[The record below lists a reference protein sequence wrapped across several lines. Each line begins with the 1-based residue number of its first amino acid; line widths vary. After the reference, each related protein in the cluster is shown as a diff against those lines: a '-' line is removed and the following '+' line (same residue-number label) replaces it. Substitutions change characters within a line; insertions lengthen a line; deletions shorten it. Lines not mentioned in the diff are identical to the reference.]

1 METPKSPGPLAGI
14 RVLDLTRALSGPFAT
29 MILGDLGADVI
40 KVEDI
45 WHGDDTRRW
54 GPPFQGDDAAYFLS
68 INRNKRGLSVNL
80 KAQEGRQVVQ
90 ALARSSDIVI
100 ENFRPGTAARLGL
113 GYEELSAQNPALIYA
128 SISGYGQTGPD
139 AGLPGY
145 DAVAQAVSGMMSV
158 TGEASGEPVR
168 SGTSLADVG
177 AGMWA
182 LIGILAA
189 LHARQATGRGQLID
203 VSLLDGQV
211 AWLTYVAGKYF
222 TTGVTPGRYGSA
234 HESLAPYQV
243 FQTADEP
250 LMVAVG
256 SDGLWRRFT
265 AATGLDEL
273 TDDSRYAT
281 NPDRVRNRDTLIP
294 RITKA
299 LAARGCA
306 EWTDLLNEAGV
317 PAGPVNTVPAALAQP
332 QVAAR
337 EMVVE
342 LEHPV
347 AGMLKMLGTPLKLSA
362 QPASIRRP
370 PPVLGQHTD
379 EILGEAGYPAER
391 IAALREAGV
400 IRLRQ
405 PAQLQKAA
413 KGQQVADA
421 GLDLDPARY
430 PHAGDVGR
438 GRRQRYHVV
447 AAGGQPDVGLRLIG
461 RGLLDRLRAV
471 TGNPGHERNA
481 QIGDVAAERAAA
493 EEAGPV
499 LLGHL
504 AQSVGKGLQRLAAL
518 LGCGHRAPRS
528 CQHRT
533 VAFSRRVAQ
542 MTDEHPDAR
551 SGSRTSQQ
559 DARDEDQNIDAERA
573 VVQAPQTGDGRVDD
587 AVAGLSRLPGRPA
600 SEHVAILEEVH
611 GRLRDILD
619 ELAEGTEQR

>member
-1 METPKSPGPLAGI
+1 MDIPTAAGPLADL

-40 KVEDI
+40 KVEDP

-80 KAQEGRQVVQ
+80 KMPEGQQILRRL
-90 ALARSSDIVI
+90 AARSDVMM

-113 GYEELSAQNPALIYA
+113 GYEELSGQNPRLIYA
-128 SISGYGQTGPD
+128 SISGYGQTGPS

-158 TGEASGEPVR
+158 TGEAGGEPVR

-189 LHARQATGRGQLID
+189 LHARQTSGRGQLVDI
-203 VSLLDGQV
+203 SLLDGQI

-222 TTGVTPGRYGSA
+222 ATGVTPGRYGSA

-243 FQTADEP
+243 FPTADDP

-265 AATGLDEL
+265 AATGLDNL
-273 TDDSRYAT
+273 TDDPRYAT
-281 NPDRVRNRDTLIP
+281 NPDRVRHRDTLIP

-306 EWTDLLNEAGV
+306 EWTDRLNAAGV
-317 PAGPVNTVPAALAQP
+317 PAGPVNTVPAALGQP

-337 EMVVE
+337 EMVAE
-342 LEHPV
+342 IDHPV
-347 AGMLKMLGTPLKLSA
+347 AGMLKTLGSPIKLSS

-379 EILGEAGYPAER
+379 EILAEAGYIAAEV
-391 IAALREAGV
+391 AALREAG
-400 IRLRQ
+400 
-405 PAQLQKAA
+405 
-413 KGQQVADA
+413 
-421 GLDLDPARY
+421 
-430 PHAGDVGR
+430 
-438 GRRQRYHVV
+438 
-447 AAGGQPDVGLRLIG
+447 
-461 RGLLDRLRAV
+461 AV
-471 TGNPGHERNA
+471 R
-481 QIGDVAAERAAA
+481 
-493 EEAGPV
+493 
-499 LLGHL
+499 
-504 AQSVGKGLQRLAAL
+504 
-518 LGCGHRAPRS
+518 
-528 CQHRT
+528 
-533 VAFSRRVAQ
+533 
-542 MTDEHPDAR
+542 
-551 SGSRTSQQ
+551 
-559 DARDEDQNIDAERA
+559 
-573 VVQAPQTGDGRVDD
+573 
-587 AVAGLSRLPGRPA
+587 
-600 SEHVAILEEVH
+600 
-611 GRLRDILD
+611 
-619 ELAEGTEQR
+619 

>member
-1 METPKSPGPLAGI
+1 MNTGPLAGI

-40 KVEDI
+40 KVEDV

-80 KAQEGRQVVQ
+80 QVPEGRQIVQ
-90 ALARSSDIVI
+90 RLAHSADILM

-113 GYEELSAQNPALIYA
+113 GYAELAAQNPKLIYA
-128 SISGYGQTGPD
+128 SISGYGQTGPS

-158 TGEASGEPVR
+158 TGEADGEPVR

-189 LHARQATGRGQLID
+189 LHARQTSGRGQLID
-203 VSLLDGQV
+203 ISLLDGQV

-222 TTGVTPGRYGSA
+222 ATGVTPGRYGSA

-243 FQTADEP
+243 FPTADDP

-273 TDDSRYAT
+273 TDDPRYAT
-281 NPDRVRNRDTLIP
+281 NPDRVRHRDTLIP

-306 EWTDLLNEAGV
+306 EWTDRLNQAGV
-317 PAGPVNTVPAALAQP
+317 PAGPVNTVPAALEQP

-379 EILGEAGYPAER
+379 EILAEAGFSADR
-391 IAALREAGV
+391 IAELRAAQV
-400 IRLRQ
+400 IRLQ
-405 PAQLQKAA
+405 EAAQR
-413 KGQQVADA
+413 QQVPDA
-421 GLDLDPARY
+421 GLDLDPARD

-438 GRRQRYHVV
+438 RRGQRDDIV
-447 AAGGQPDVGLRLIG
+447 AARGQPDVSRRLIR
-461 RGLLDRLRAV
+461 RGLLDRLGAV
-471 TGNPGHERNA
+471 IGDPGHERHV
-481 QIGDVAAERAAA
+481 QVGDVAAERAVA
-493 EEAGPV
+493 EKAGPV

-504 AQSVGKGLQRLAAL
+504 AQPVGEGLQRLAAL
-518 LGCGHRAPRS
+518 LGSGH
-528 CQHRT
+528 
-533 VAFSRRVAQ
+533 
-542 MTDEHPDAR
+542 AR
-551 SGSRTSQQ
+551 LALVS
-559 DARDEDQNIDAERA
+559 I
-573 VVQAPQTGDGRVDD
+573 GR
-587 AVAGLSRLPGRPA
+587 
-600 SEHVAILEEVH
+600 
-611 GRLRDILD
+611 
-619 ELAEGTEQR
+619 

>member
-1 METPKSPGPLAGI
+1 MKTPNTVPARGDDPPKPPRPGPLAGI

-40 KVEDI
+40 KVEDT

-80 KAQEGRQVVQ
+80 KTPEGQQIARE
-90 ALARSSDIVI
+90 LAGRADILT

-113 GYEELSAQNPALIYA
+113 GYEELSRQNPALIYA
-128 SISGYGQTGPD
+128 SISGYGQTGPS

-158 TGEASGEPVR
+158 TGEADGEPVR

-203 VSLLDGQV
+203 ISLLDGQV
-211 AWLTYVAGKYF
+211 AWLTYVAGRYF
-222 TTGVTPGRYGSA
+222 ATGVTPGRYGSA

-243 FQTADEP
+243 FPTADEP

-256 SDGLWRRFT
+256 SDGLWKRFT
-265 AATGLDEL
+265 TATGLDDL
-273 TDDSRYAT
+273 TDDPRYAT

-294 RITKA
+294 RITAA
-299 LAARGCA
+299 LAARGCV
-306 EWTDLLNEAGV
+306 EWTDLLNAAGV
-317 PAGPVNTVPAALAQP
+317 PAGPVNTVPAALEQP

-347 AGMLKMLGTPLKLSA
+347 AGMLRMVGTPLKLSA

-379 EILGEAGYPAER
+379 EILAEAGYSADR
-391 IAALREAGV
+391 IAELRAAGV
-400 IRLRQ
+400 IRL
-405 PAQLQKAA
+405 QKTTERE
-413 KGQQVADA
+413 QIPDA
-421 GLDLDPARY
+421 GLDSDPARH
-430 PHAGDVGR
+430 PHAGDIGR
-438 GRRQRYHVV
+438 GRRQRHDVV
-447 AAGGQPDVGLRLIG
+447 AVRGQPDVSRRLIR
-461 RGLLDRLRAV
+461 RGLLDRLG
-471 TGNPGHERNA
+471 TLIGNPGHERYA
-481 QIGDVAAERAAA
+481 QIGDVAAERAVA

-504 AQSVGKGLQRLAAL
+504 TQSVGEGLQRLTAL
-518 LGCGHRAPRS
+518 LGCGH
-528 CQHRT
+528 
-533 VAFSRRVAQ
+533 
-542 MTDEHPDAR
+542 AR
-551 SGSRTSQQ
+551 LALIS
-559 DARDEDQNIDAERA
+559 I
-573 VVQAPQTGDGRVDD
+573 GR
-587 AVAGLSRLPGRPA
+587 
-600 SEHVAILEEVH
+600 
-611 GRLRDILD
+611 
-619 ELAEGTEQR
+619 

>member
-1 METPKSPGPLAGI
+1 MELNKGPLAGI
-14 RVLDLTRALSGPFAT
+14 KVLDLTRALSGPFAT

-40 KVEDI
+40 KVEDV

-68 INRNKRGLSVNL
+68 VNRNKRGLSVNL
-80 KAQEGRQVVQ
+80 KTPEGRQIVQ
-90 ALARSSDIVI
+90 DLADQADIVV

-113 GYEELSAQNPALIYA
+113 GYDELSQRNPKLIYA

-145 DAVAQAVSGMMSV
+145 DAVAQAISGMMSV
-158 TGEASGEPVR
+158 TGEPDGEPVR

-189 LHARQATGRGQLID
+189 LHARQTTGRGQLID
-203 VSLLDGQV
+203 ISLLDGQV

-243 FQTADEP
+243 FPTADDP

-256 SDGLWRRFT
+256 SEGLWRRFT
-265 AATGLDEL
+265 AATGLDDL
-273 TDDSRYAT
+273 TDDPRYAT
-281 NPDRVRNRDTLIP
+281 NPDRVRHRDTLIP
-294 RITKA
+294 RITQA

-306 EWTDLLNEAGV
+306 EWTERLNAAGV

-342 LEHPV
+342 LDHPV
-347 AGMLKMLGTPLKLSA
+347 AGTLRMLGTPLKLSA

-379 EILGEAGYPAER
+379 EILAEAGYAAGR
-391 IAALREAGV
+391 IEELRAAGV
-400 IRLRQ
+400 IKLQ
-405 PAQLQKAA
+405 QTTPLQKSAER
-413 KGQQVADA
+413 QQVPDA
-421 GLDLDPARY
+421 GVDLDPARH
-430 PHAGDVGR
+430 PHTGDVGR
-438 GRRQRYHVV
+438 RRGQRDHIVAGRR
-447 AAGGQPDVGLRLIG
+447 QPDVGRRLV
-461 RGLLDRLRAV
+461 RPGLLDRLGAGV
-471 TGNPGHERNA
+471 GDPGHERHA
-481 QIGDVAAERAAA
+481 QVGDLTAERAVA

-499 LLGHL
+499 LLGHV
-504 AQSVGKGLQRLAAL
+504 AQPVGEGLQRLAAFLGSGHLHASL
-518 LGCGHRAPRS
+518 LSAS
-528 CQHRT
+528 
-533 VAFSRRVAQ
+533 
-542 MTDEHPDAR
+542 D
-551 SGSRTSQQ
+551 GS
-559 DARDEDQNIDAERA
+559 
-573 VVQAPQTGDGRVDD
+573 VQP
-587 AVAGLSRLPGRPA
+587 
-600 SEHVAILEEVH
+600 
-611 GRLRDILD
+611 
-619 ELAEGTEQR
+619 EGTAHD

>member
-1 METPKSPGPLAGI
+1 METPKAAGPLAGI

-40 KVEDI
+40 KVEDT

-68 INRNKRGLSVNL
+68 INRSKRGLSVNL
-80 KAQEGRQVVQ
+80 KTPEGRQIAQ
-90 ALARSSDIVI
+90 LLAKGSDILM

-113 GYEELSAQNPALIYA
+113 GYEELSRQNPALIYA
-128 SISGYGQTGPD
+128 SISGYGQTGPS

-158 TGEASGEPVR
+158 TGEAGGEPVR

-189 LHARQATGRGQLID
+189 LHARHATGRGQLID
-203 VSLLDGQV
+203 ISLLDGQV

-222 TTGVTPGRYGSA
+222 ATGVTPGRHGSA

-243 FQTADEP
+243 FPTADDP

-256 SDGLWRRFT
+256 SDGLWQRFT

-273 TDDSRYAT
+273 TSDPRYAT
-281 NPDRVRNRDTLIP
+281 NPDRVTNRDTLIP

-306 EWTDLLNEAGV
+306 EWTGRLGAAGV
-317 PAGPVNTVPAALAQP
+317 PAGPVNTVPAALEQP

-347 AGMLKMLGTPLKLSA
+347 AGMLRMLGTPLKLSA
-362 QPASIRRP
+362 QPARHPPSAPGTRPAHRRDPRRGRVLRRP
-370 PPVLGQHTD
+370 HRRTARGRSDPVTENGALQETT
-379 EILGEAGYPAER
+379 EGE
-391 IAALREAGV
+391 
-400 IRLRQ
+400 
-405 PAQLQKAA
+405 
-413 KGQQVADA
+413 QVPDA
-421 GLDLDPARY
+421 GLDLDPARH

-438 GRRQRYHVV
+438 GRRQRHHVV
-447 AAGGQPDVGLRLIG
+447 AVRGQPDVGR
-461 RGLLDRLRAV
+461 RVVDDLLDRLRAML
-471 TGNPGHERNA
+471 GDPGQERYA
-481 QIGDVAAERAAA
+481 QVGDVAAERAVA
-493 EEAGPV
+493 EKAGPV
-499 LLGHL
+499 LRVHLG
-504 AQSVGKGLQRLAAL
+504 QSAGEGLQRLSAL
-518 LGCGHRAPRS
+518 FGSGH
-528 CQHRT
+528 
-533 VAFSRRVAQ
+533 
-542 MTDEHPDAR
+542 AR
-551 SGSRTSQQ
+551 LALVS
-559 DARDEDQNIDAERA
+559 I
-573 VVQAPQTGDGRVDD
+573 GR
-587 AVAGLSRLPGRPA
+587 
-600 SEHVAILEEVH
+600 
-611 GRLRDILD
+611 
-619 ELAEGTEQR
+619 

>member
-1 METPKSPGPLAGI
+1 METGPLAGI

-40 KVEDI
+40 KVEDV

-68 INRNKRGLSVNL
+68 INRSKRGLSVNL
-80 KAQEGRQVVQ
+80 KTPEGRQIVQ
-90 ALARSSDIVI
+90 QLAHGADILM

-113 GYEELSAQNPALIYA
+113 GYQELSGQNPALIYA
-128 SISGYGQTGPD
+128 SISGYGQTGPS

-158 TGEASGEPVR
+158 TGEAEGEPVR

-189 LHARQATGRGQLID
+189 LHARQASGRGQLID

-222 TTGVTPGRYGSA
+222 ATGVTPGRYGSA

-243 FQTADEP
+243 FPTADDP

-265 AATGLDEL
+265 AATGLDDL
-273 TDDSRYAT
+273 TDDPRYAT
-281 NPDRVRNRDTLIP
+281 NPDRVRHRDTLIP
-294 RITKA
+294 RITGA

-306 EWTDLLNEAGV
+306 EWTERLNAAGV
-317 PAGPVNTVPAALAQP
+317 PAGPVNTVPAALDQP
-332 QVAAR
+332 QVVAR

-347 AGMLKMLGTPLKLSA
+347 AGLLRMLGTPLKLSA

-379 EILGEAGYPAER
+379 EILAEVGYSADR
-391 IAALREAGV
+391 IAELRAAGV
-400 IRLRQ
+400 IRLQQTTQR
-405 PAQLQKAA
+405 
-413 KGQQVADA
+413 QQVPDA
-421 GLDLDPARY
+421 GLDLDPARH
-430 PHAGDVGR
+430 PHTGDIGR
-438 GRRQRYHVV
+438 GLRERDAIV
-447 AAGGQPDVGLRLIG
+447 AVRGQPDVGRRLV
-461 RGLLDRLRAV
+461 RRRLLDPLGARI
-471 TGNPGHERNA
+471 GNPGHERHA
-481 QIGDVAAERAAA
+481 QVGDVGAERAVA

-499 LLGHL
+499 LRVHITQPAGE
-504 AQSVGKGLQRLAAL
+504 GLQRLAAL
-518 LGCGHRAPRS
+518 LGSGHCTPRS

-533 VAFSRRVAQ
+533 VAFQ
-542 MTDEHPDAR
+542 P
-551 SGSRTSQQ
+551 
-559 DARDEDQNIDAERA
+559 
-573 VVQAPQTGDGRVDD
+573 
-587 AVAGLSRLPGRPA
+587 
-600 SEHVAILEEVH
+600 
-611 GRLRDILD
+611 
-619 ELAEGTEQR
+619 EGTAHDRRKLTPGCRG

>member
-1 METPKSPGPLAGI
+1 MKTPKALGPLAGI

-40 KVEDI
+40 KVEDV

-80 KAQEGRQVVQ
+80 KTPEGRQIVQ
-90 ALARSSDIVI
+90 RLASSSDILM

-113 GYEELSAQNPALIYA
+113 GYEELSSQNPGLIYA
-128 SISGYGQTGPD
+128 SISGYGQSGPS

-158 TGEASGEPVR
+158 TGEAGGEPVR

-189 LHARQATGRGQLID
+189 LYARQASGRGQQID
-203 VSLLDGQV
+203 ISLLDGQV

-222 TTGVTPGRYGSA
+222 ATGVTPGRYGSA

-243 FQTADEP
+243 FPTADDP

-265 AATGLDEL
+265 AAAGLDDL
-273 TDDSRYAT
+273 TDDPRYAT
-281 NPDRVRNRDTLIP
+281 NPDRVRHRDTLIP

-299 LAARGCA
+299 LAARGCG
-306 EWTDLLNEAGV
+306 EWTDLLNAAGV
-317 PAGPVNTVPAALAQP
+317 PAGPVNTVPAALEQP
-332 QVAAR
+332 QIAAR

-379 EILGEAGYPAER
+379 EILAEAGYSADR
-391 IAALREAGV
+391 IAELRAAGV
-400 IRLRQ
+400 IRLQQATQR
-405 PAQLQKAA
+405 
-413 KGQQVADA
+413 QQVPDA
-421 GLDLDPARY
+421 GLDLDPARH
-430 PHAGDVGR
+430 PHARDISR
-438 GRRQRYHVV
+438 GRRQRDDVV
-447 AAGGQPDVGLRLIG
+447 AGPGQPDIGGRLV
-461 RGLLDRLRAV
+461 RSDLLDRLGAMA
-471 TGNPGHERNA
+471 GDPGHEHHA
-481 QIGDVAAERAAA
+481 QIGHMAAERAVA

-499 LLGHL
+499 LLVHL
-504 AQSVGKGLQRLAAL
+504 AQSAGEGLQRLAAL
-518 LGCGHRAPRS
+518 LGSGHCAPRS

-533 VAFSRRVAQ
+533 VAFQ
-542 MTDEHPDAR
+542 P
-551 SGSRTSQQ
+551 
-559 DARDEDQNIDAERA
+559 
-573 VVQAPQTGDGRVDD
+573 
-587 AVAGLSRLPGRPA
+587 
-600 SEHVAILEEVH
+600 
-611 GRLRDILD
+611 
-619 ELAEGTEQR
+619 EGTAHDRRKRTPGCRR

>member
-1 METPKSPGPLAGI
+1 MKTPKAGGPLAGI
-14 RVLDLTRALSGPFAT
+14 TVLDLTRALAGPFAT

-40 KVEDI
+40 KVEDV

-68 INRNKRGLSVNL
+68 INRNKRGLSVNV
-80 KAQEGRQVVQ
+80 KTPEGRQIVQ
-90 ALARSSDIVI
+90 RLAAGSDIVM

-128 SISGYGQTGPD
+128 SISGYGQTGPS

-158 TGEASGEPVR
+158 TGEADGEPVR

-189 LHARQATGRGQLID
+189 LHARQATGRGQLVDI
-203 VSLLDGQV
+203 SLLDGQV

-222 TTGVTPGRYGSA
+222 ATGGTPGRYGSA
-234 HESLAPYQV
+234 HESVAPYQV
-243 FQTADEP
+243 FATADEP

-256 SDGLWRRFT
+256 SDGIWRRFT

-273 TDDSRYAT
+273 TDDPRYAT
-281 NPDRVRNRDTLIP
+281 NPDRIKHRDTLVP
-294 RITKA
+294 AITQA
-299 LAARGCA
+299 LAARGCV
-306 EWTDLLNEAGV
+306 EWTDRLNAAGV

-332 QVAAR
+332 QIAAR

-379 EILGEAGYPAER
+379 EILAEAGYNADR
-391 IAALREAGV
+391 IAELREAGV
-400 IRLRQ
+400 IRL
-405 PAQLQKAA
+405 QKATER
-413 KGQQVADA
+413 QQVPDA
-421 GLDLDPARY
+421 GLDLDPARH
-430 PHAGDVGR
+430 PHPGDVGR
-438 GRRQRYHVV
+438 GGGQQDHVV
-447 AAGGQPDVGLRLIG
+447 AVRGQPDVGRRLV
-461 RGLLDRLRAV
+461 RSHLFDRLGALVGER
-471 TGNPGHERNA
+471 GHERHA
-481 QIGDVAAERAAA
+481 QVGDMAAHRAVA

-499 LLGHL
+499 LLVHL
-504 AQSVGKGLQRLAAL
+504 AQSANEGLQRLAAL
-518 LGCGHRAPRS
+518 LDSGH
-528 CQHRT
+528 
-533 VAFSRRVAQ
+533 
-542 MTDEHPDAR
+542 AR
-551 SGSRTSQQ
+551 LALVS
-559 DARDEDQNIDAERA
+559 I
-573 VVQAPQTGDGRVDD
+573 GR
-587 AVAGLSRLPGRPA
+587 
-600 SEHVAILEEVH
+600 
-611 GRLRDILD
+611 
-619 ELAEGTEQR
+619 